1 LRRYWQQAAASPTFT
16 GLWLFDHFIALG
28 DDPTRPCLEGWTL
41 LAALA
46 ALTSRLR
53 LGVMVTGNG
62 YRHPAVL
69 AKMAAT
75 VDITSNGRLDFG
87 IGAGWHEPEYKAYGI
102 PFPSAADRIRAMGEA
117 CELTKLL
124 WTQDSANFNGR
135 YYTLTE
141 ARCDPKPIQ
150 KPYPP
155 FTIGGQGEQLT

>member
-1 LRRYWQQAAASPTFT
+1 MNSTTPGNPFPIRIDLKTAPQNTTYDAMRRYWQQADASPTFT

-46 ALTSRLR
+46 AQTSRLR

-75 VDITSNGRLDFG
+75 VDIISDGRLDFG
-87 IGAGWHEPEYKAYGI
+87 VGAGWHEPEYK
-102 PFPSAADRIRAMGEA
+102 
-117 CELTKLL
+117 
-124 WTQDSANFNGR
+124 
-135 YYTLTE
+135 
-141 ARCDPKPIQ
+141 
-150 KPYPP
+150 
-155 FTIGGQGEQLT
+155 